1 MANITVAMHLPTSF
15 TSYSFTRERLIRQ
28 YTKLIAMGA
37 QPFYASD
44 AGLSGGSIGAMHRN
58 NWIAKTGNTKTVS
71 ITVDKPIYEMVKTP
85 NSWGGFFEWEKVVGY
100 EPVQKEV
107 EVFEWKIVD
116 FPRASQMLALMEQM
130 NKLMKGE

>member
-1 MANITVAMHLPTSF
+1 MTTIYVPSSF
-15 TSYSFTRERLIRQ
+15 TSYSWTRERLIKQ
-28 YTKLIAMGA
+28 YSKLIAMGT

-58 NWIAKTGNTKTVS
+58 NWIAKTGNTKKVT
-71 ITVDKPIYEMVKTP
+71 ITIDKPIFEKVKSP
-85 NSWGGFFEWEKVVGY
+85 NNWGGFFEWEKVVGY

-107 EVFEWKIVD
+107 EIYEWKIVD

-130 NKLMKGE
+130 DKLMKGE

>member
-15 TSYSFTRERLIRQ
+15 TSYSFTRERLIHQ

-44 AGLSGGSIGAMHRN
+44 AGLSGGSIGAMYRN
-58 NWIAKTGNTKTVS
+58 NWIAKTGNTKKVT
-71 ITVDKPIYEMVKTP
+71 ITIDKPIYEKVKSP
-85 NSWGGFFEWEKVVGY
+85 NGWGGFFEWEKVVGY
-100 EPVQKEV
+100 EPAEKEV
-107 EVFEWKIVD
+107 EIFEWKIVD

-130 NKLMKGE
+130 DKLMRGE

>member
-15 TSYSFTRERLIRQ
+15 TSYAWHRERLIHQ

-44 AGLSGGSIGAMHRN
+44 AGLSGGAIGAMYRN
-58 NWIAKTGNTKTVS
+58 NWVAKTGNTKKVT
-71 ITVDKPIYEMVKTP
+71 ITIDKPIFEKTKSP
-85 NSWGGFFEWEKVVGY
+85 NGWGGFFEWEKVVGY
-100 EPVQKEV
+100 EPAQKEV
-107 EVFEWKIVD
+107 EIFEWKIVD

-130 NKLMKGE
+130 DKLMKGE

>member
-15 TSYSFTRERLIRQ
+15 TSYSWTRERLIRQ

-44 AGLSGGSIGAMHRN
+44 AGLSGGAIGAMYRN
-58 NWIAKTGNTKTVS
+58 NWIAKTGNTKKVT
-71 ITVDKPIYEMVKTP
+71 ITIDKPIYEKVKSP
-85 NSWGGFFEWEKVVGY
+85 NSWGSFFVWEKVVGY
-100 EPVQKEV
+100 EPAQKEV
-107 EVFEWKIVD
+107 EIYEWKIVD

-130 NKLMKGE
+130 DKLMKGE